1 MGRAVPARAT
11 TPKGNAHV
19 ATKELERKVLPAA
32 SDRLFLRSA
41 SADPRKKV
49 VPAADAAAVQVV
61 RRLRVRSERKGR
73 RGGKHARLRN
83 WRGDGLQ
90 STRRNWIDALRNGG
104 KRTSRNGIS
113 ERSSGTPSGQWRRT
127 WRGNV
132 QRKGHAKRRKKRK
145 PRRKKRSKS
154 ERIKRKTKNLKMMRS

>member
-1 MGRAVPARAT
+1 MG
-11 TPKGNAHV
+11 
-19 ATKELERKVLPAA
+19 

-41 SADPRKKV
+41 RRKKV
-49 VPAADAAAVQVV
+49 VPAAAVQVV
-61 RRLRVRSERKGR
+61 RHLGVRSERKGR
-73 RGGKHARLRN
+73 RGDKHVRLRN

-90 STRRNWIDALRNGG
+90 STRRSWIDASRNGG

-145 PRRKKRSKS
+145 PRRKKRKQ
-154 ERIKRKTKNLKMMRS
+154 RKPRKRKTKNLKTMRS